1 MVGHTRPPRSNG
13 SVLPRALGLLLA
25 AAFGCASK
33 EDCPMDLPDDSDCA
47 SATPS
52 YSQQVSGVMEQ
63 YCEVCHLPGNGR
75 SSTLLT
81 NYDQIYAERRT
92 SFTQIYNCEMP
103 VGHRELTPENRAL
116 LLKWF
121 VCGAPNN

>member
-1 MVGHTRPPRSNG
+1 MVGQNRPARSHG
-13 SVLPRALGLLLA
+13 LAAAYARGLLLA
-25 AAFGCASK
+25 AVFGCAGK

-52 YSQQVSGVMEQ
+52 YARQVSGVMEQ

-81 NYDQIYAERRT
+81 NYDQIYSERRT
-92 SFTQIYNCEMP
+92 AFTQIYNCEMP
-103 VGHRELTPENRAL
+103 TGHRQLTAENRAL

>member
-1 MVGHTRPPRSNG
+1 
-13 SVLPRALGLLLA
+13 
-25 AAFGCASK
+25 
-33 EDCPMDLPDDSDCA
+33 MDLPDDSDCA
-47 SATPS
+47 STTPS
-52 YSQQVSGVMEQ
+52 YALQVSGVMQQ

-92 SFTQIYNCEMP
+92 AFTQIYNCEMP